1 MAPSSKLPLPTY
13 EPADAAAT
21 PAAFVSFGDAATDA
35 LLVVNMPQLCEAAE
49 VEVWR
54 MFERDAAFRDDGL
67 TLVAAGDYLL
77 GAVHVDGD
85 VVDAAAKDVYGRIIR
100 AIRKQGTPFLLRMWN
115 HVGSINQDDA
125 GLERYRRFC
134 VGRYEAFHEAGYLM
148 EADLP
153 AASAVGMRGRDLQ
166 VYFLASRV
174 AGVQVENPRQVAAY
188 HYPPQYGPKSP
199 SFSRATVYRRDGASI
214 IYVSG
219 TSSVVGHESVHTGD
233 VLGQLEETL
242 LNLGVVLGRAIDGA
256 TLANFVSVKTYVRN
270 ASDCAAIA
278 KRLDAALSRGCT
290 KLYVE
295 SDICRR
301 DLLLEIEGVAV
312 I

>member
-1 MAPSSKLPLPTY
+1 MTLRRPLPLPSY

-21 PAAFVSFGDAATDA
+21 PAAFIAFGDRAADA
-35 LLVVNMPQLCEAAE
+35 LLSVGMRQLGEAAE
-49 VEVWR
+49 VELWR
-54 MFERDAAFRDDGL
+54 MFERGKAFRDEGL
-67 TLVAAGDYLL
+67 TLVASGDYLL

-85 VVDAAAKDVYGRIIR
+85 RVDAAAKDVYSRILR
-100 AIRKQGTPFLLRMWN
+100 AIRKHGTPFLLRMWN
-115 HVGSINQDDA
+115 HVGSINDDDD

-134 VGRYEAFHEAGYLM
+134 VGRYEAFHDAGYLM

-153 AASAVGMRGRDLQ
+153 AASAVGMQGRDLQ
-166 VYFLASRV
+166 VYFLAART

-199 SFSRATVYRRDGASI
+199 SFSRATVYRRDDATI

-233 VLGQLEETL
+233 VLAQLEETL
-242 LNLGVVLGRAIDGA
+242 VNLNVVLGRAMAGA
-256 TLANFVSVKTYVRN
+256 SLANFVSVKTYVRN

-278 KRLDAALSRGCT
+278 QRLDAALPAACT

-312 I
+312 L